1 MHRRAFIL
9 GAPLALAACG
19 GGDPIWAP
27 DDIVNAKIYRG
38 TGQKSIT
45 LYTMINVWSG
55 NGAHSS
61 LLIDA
66 SQRVMFDPAG
76 SFKHETIPERNDV
89 LFGISPRVEEFY
101 VSYHARQT
109 YYVEGQRIVISD
121 EIAERALHLVMA
133 NGAVPKSGCALAVS
147 KVLRDVPG
155 FENIRRTISPTR
167 IRDDFAKIPGYV
179 TTIYREDDANDK
191 SIAAAQIDAALNDV
205 ALKTDQ

>member
-1 MHRRAFIL
+1 MHRRTFIL

-27 DDIVNAKIYRG
+27 DDVVNAKIYRE

-109 YYVEGQRIVISD
+109 YYVEGQRIVVSD
-121 EIAERALHLVMA
+121 EIAERALQLVMA
-133 NGAVPKSGCALAVS
+133 NGAVPKSACALAVS
-147 KVLRDVPG
+147 KVLRDIPG
-155 FENIRRTISPTR
+155 FENIRRTISPAR
-167 IRDDFAKIPGYV
+167 IRDDFAKIPGVV
-179 TTIYREDDANDK
+179 TTIYREDDADDK
-191 SIAAAQIDAALNDV
+191 SIAAAEIDA

>member
-1 MHRRAFIL
+1 LHRRTFIL

-27 DDIVNAKIYRG
+27 DDVVNAKIYRG

-76 SFKHETIPERNDV
+76 SFKHETIPGRNDV

-109 YYVEGQRIVISD
+109 YYVEGQSILVSD
-121 EIAERALHLVMA
+121 EIAERALQLVMA
-133 NGAVPKSGCALAVS
+133 NGAVPKSACALAVS
-147 KVLRDVPG
+147 KVLRDIPG

-167 IRDDFAKIPGYV
+167 IRDDFAKIPGVV
-179 TTIYREDDANDK
+179 TTIYREDDADDK
-191 SIAAAQIDAALNDV
+191 SIAAAQIDAAL
-205 ALKTDQ
+205 KTDQ

>member
-1 MHRRAFIL
+1 
-9 GAPLALAACG
+9 
-19 GGDPIWAP
+19 
-27 DDIVNAKIYRG
+27 
-38 TGQKSIT
+38 
-45 LYTMINVWSG
+45 MINVWSG

-109 YYVEGQRIVISD
+109 YYVEGQRILVSD
-121 EIAERALHLVMA
+121 EIAERALQLVMA
-133 NGAVPKSGCALAVS
+133 NGAVPKSACALAVS
-147 KVLRDVPG
+147 KVLRDIPG

-167 IRDDFAKIPGYV
+167 IRDDFAKIPGVV
-179 TTIYREDDANDK
+179 TTIYREDDADDK
-191 SIAAAQIDAALNDV
+191 SIAAAQIDAAL
-205 ALKTDQ
+205 KTDQ